1 MGDRHAKIRR
11 HVSGVPMTPAQ
22 GLSIVEKVLDL
33 VLRLL
38 PSSSAKADLLDKLE
52 RKAAAKRR
60 TLRRANERLRR

>member
-1 MGDRHAKIRR
+1 
-11 HVSGVPMTPAQ
+11 MTPAQ